1 MSLINSLTNAITPG
15 GIDDLKA
22 TLSKRSG
29 LAKANRFAIF
39 LNPPTQTLINTDLQ
53 GAIIGAASGNF
64 NIKNF
69 VNDPRDIA
77 VLCESCSLPGRQI
90 TTIDYPEQ
98 GFRQSVKYTNGY
110 INEDVSFTFHLTGD
124 YYVKKM
130 FDAWSNV
137 CLDPD
142 TYTVP
147 YDEEYKSDVIIQQL
161 NEQNLPIYGIKL
173 RNAFPIQVAGIELNN
188 NSTDTTQKLN
198 VTLAYDDFTPEG
210 AMKSLLGGVKGL
222 FGSLN
227 NII

>member
-1 MSLINSLTNAITPG
+1 MNKNNMPSSAEAEDVLL
-15 GIDDLKA
+15 
-22 TLSKRSG
+22 
-29 LAKANRFAIF
+29 
-39 LNPPTQTLINTDLQ
+39 
-53 GAIIGAASGNF
+53 GAIMYDSSIYN
-64 NIKNF
+64 
-69 VNDPRDIA
+69 
-77 VLCESCSLPGRQI
+77 
-90 TTIDYPEQ
+90 
-98 GFRQSVKYTNGY
+98 SVIGY